1 MDTQDFHLGDDNP
14 ESVTPYDEATSKAIA
29 KKDAAA
35 ERKRFER
42 ERRKAAPIIH
52 ETADWR
58 LFLDPETLPQKAGCQ
73 PDEIGAMVLKELV
86 DNALDAGASV
96 TVRHA
101 PETAAVDRNR
111 HRAGHRSRRRPQTV
125 LRQPPLLSSKLKRM
139 PTRGM
144 LGNGLRVVMAW
155 AGEAFVISRGVAQRL
170 EINPATGLTVVT
182 YRTGVPMSSG
192 LTVEVRAEDPDDACY
207 AKITIALAKLG
218 F

>member
-29 KKDAAA
+29 KREAAA
-35 ERKRFER
+35 ERKRIER

-73 PDEIGAMVLKELV
+73 PDDIGAVVLKELV

-101 PETAAVDRNR
+101 SETRLWIVTDTGPGIDPDDVPRLFCVNR
-111 HRAGHRSRRRPQTV
+111 
-125 LRQPPLLSSKLKRM
+125 PLLSSKLKRM
-139 PTRGM
+139 P
-144 LGNGLRVVMAW
+144 MASKNSMRLLAFYCVHCHMTASTW
-155 AGEAFVISRGVAQRL
+155 TYYNEAPF
-170 EINPATGLTVVT
+170 
-182 YRTGVPMSSG
+182 
-192 LTVEVRAEDPDDACY
+192 
-207 AKITIALAKLG
+207 
-218 F
+218 

>member
-35 ERKRFER
+35 ERKRIER

-73 PDEIGAMVLKELV
+73 PDDIGAVVLKELV

-101 PETAAVDRNR
+101 SETRLWIVTDTGPGIDPDDVPRLFCVNR
-111 HRAGHRSRRRPQTV
+111 
-125 LRQPPLLSSKLKRM
+125 PLLSSKLKRM

-155 AGEAFVISRGVAQRL
+155 ARKPSSYRAASR
-170 EINPATGLTVVT
+170 
-182 YRTGVPMSSG
+182 SG
-192 LTVEVRAEDPDDACY
+192 WRSIRQPDDHRYISHRCSNEQRADGGSARRRSRRCLLR
-207 AKITIALAKLG
+207 KNNHPTG
-218 F
+218 GTRV